1 MSKVNDKWMFV
12 FLYPL
17 IAVLVVHTGNDNS
30 FQKLL
35 TIPSYYSD
43 LLLAFLC
50 TYAVGFYYR
59 QLYRKLHQK
68 FGWNTSFKKTWR
80 YQLTWALL
88 VPISTIIIIEIIY
101 LVFLLNIPV
110 SQSSV
115 FYLELPLVSLFCIL
129 INLLYLALY
138 FRKHNQELHQQI
150 TQKDKIS
157 LGKEESFKN
166 NFVVNSGIKTV
177 NLPVEEVAYF
187 KVINKTTF
195 LFTRDGDQYLFDKN
209 LETLKDIVNPNQFFQ
224 LNRQVIANRESIIS
238 FERTDTRKLKVDLQ
252 PHSNDSVYVSKVKST
267 QFLEW
272 LN

>member
-1 MSKVNDKWMFV
+1 MSYKSSN
-12 FLYPL
+12 
-17 IAVLVVHTGNDNS
+17 NS
-30 FQKLL
+30 
-35 TIPSYYSD
+35 PS
-43 LLLAFLC
+43 A
-50 TYAVGFYYR
+50 
-59 QLYRKLHQK
+59 
-68 FGWNTSFKKTWR
+68 
-80 YQLTWALL
+80 
-88 VPISTIIIIEIIY
+88 
-101 LVFLLNIPV
+101 
-110 SQSSV
+110 
-115 FYLELPLVSLFCIL
+115 
-129 INLLYLALY
+129 
-138 FRKHNQELHQQI
+138 QELHQQI